1 LILYSVRLW
10 LDGGEDDKRR
20 WRPTGNENVGADLLM
35 AAPSIYR
42 QTVMFGILNTSF
54 VNVTKTIQTILPG
67 AYLNT
72 TVPKMQVSVTVIVA

>member
-1 LILYSVRLW
+1 M
-10 LDGGEDDKRR
+10 
-20 WRPTGNENVGADLLM
+20 M

-42 QTVMFGILNTSF
+42 QTIMVGFPNPNF

-67 AYLNT
+67 VYLNT